1 MATKQSDEANQTG
14 RSQIMN
20 LMSHVDF
27 KPNSNG
33 KYFAQSLSKA
43 PTESDLYFR
52 FRKPERKQGVHLKL

>member
-1 MATKQSDEANQTG
+1 MATKQSDEANETG

-27 KPNSNG
+27 NPSSNG

-43 PTESDLYFR
+43 PT
-52 FRKPERKQGVHLKL
+52 